1 MPNASNAIRPDLL
14 AAHERAWDRLARPGT
29 WWNGWERVAIA
40 AATRGALT
48 CAFCARRKEALS
60 ASMAK
65 GAHDGPHGGLSEGV
79 VDLIHRIR
87 TDADRF
93 GPSLFKQYVPGVL
106 SEERFVELTGIV
118 ATITAI
124 DTFDAIMGRP
134 LRPLPEPLPGAPSR
148 KRPKGAAYDQA
159 YVPMVTPDAIDA
171 SDPDQAAMYEGRA
184 GMYIHR
190 ALSLVPAEVVNFFD
204 LDDQMYLPDRFLRDF
219 GTEYRAITHAQI
231 EFLAARMSALNRCT
245 Y

>member
-1 MPNASNAIRPDLL
+1 MIRQSLL
-14 AAHERAWDRLARPGT
+14 DAHDRAWDRLARAGT
-29 WWNGWERVAIA
+29 WWTGAERVAIA
-40 AATRGALT
+40 AATRAALT
-48 CAFCARRKEALS
+48 CGFCKRRKQALS
-60 ASMAK
+60 ASMVS
-65 GAHDGPHGGLSEGV
+65 GAHAVSPGGLSEGV
-79 VDLIHRIR
+79 IDLIHRLR

-93 GPSLFKQYVPGVL
+93 GPSLFKQYVPGIL
-106 SEERFVELTGIV
+106 SAERYTELVGIV

-124 DTFDAIMGRP
+124 DTFDTIMGGTIAGGP
-134 LRPLPEPLPGAPSR
+134 LRDLPAPVAGAPSR
-148 KRPKGAAYDQA
+148 KRPTGAAYDQA
-159 YVPMVTPDAIDA
+159 FVPMVAPEAVDE
-171 SDPDQAAMYEGRA
+171 SDPDQAAMYQGRA

-204 LDDQMYLPDRFLRDF
+204 LDDQMYLPDRQLRDY

>member
-1 MPNASNAIRPDLL
+1 MQNAIRSELL
-14 AAHERAWDRLARPGT
+14 AAHERAWERLARPGT
-29 WWNGWERVAIA
+29 WWSGAERVGIA

-48 CAFCARRKEALS
+48 CTFCARRKAALS
-60 ASMAK
+60 ANMVS
-65 GAHDGPHGGLSEGV
+65 GAHDGPYGGLNEGI

-87 TDADRF
+87 IDADRF
-93 GPSLFKQYVPGVL
+93 GPTLFKQYVPGVL

-134 LRPLPEPLPGAPSR
+134 LRDLPEPLPGAPSR

-159 YVPMVTPDAIDA
+159 YVPMVAPEAVDTT
-171 SDPDQAAMYEGRA
+171 DPDQAAMYERRA

>member
-1 MPNASNAIRPDLL
+1 MSNMIRSELL
-14 AAHERAWDRLARPGT
+14 ASHQRAWERLARAGT
-29 WWNGWERVAIA
+29 WWTGAERVAIA
-40 AATRGALT
+40 AATRAALT
-48 CAFCARRKEALS
+48 CGHCRRRKQALS
-60 ASMAK
+60 ANMVS
-65 GAHDGPHGGLSEGV
+65 GAHAGSSGGLSEGV
-79 VDLIHRIR
+79 IDLVHRLR

-93 GPSLFKQYVPGVL
+93 GPSLFKQYVPCMM
-106 SEERFVELTGIV
+106 SAERYTELVGIV

-124 DTFDAIMGRP
+124 DTFDTIMGRS
-134 LRPLPEPLPGAPSR
+134 LRELPEPVAGTPSR
-148 KRPKGAAYDQA
+148 KRPKGAAFDQA
-159 YVPMVTPDAIDA
+159 FVPMVAPEALDG
-171 SDPDQAAMYEGRA
+171 SDPDQAAMYVGRA

-204 LDDQMYLPDRFLRDF
+204 LDDQMYLPDRQLRDY

>member
-1 MPNASNAIRPDLL
+1 MVNQIRPELL
-14 AAHERAWDRLARPGT
+14 AAHECAWDRLARPGT
-29 WWNGWERVAIA
+29 WWSGAERVAIA
-40 AATRGALT
+40 AAARGALT
-48 CAFCARRKEALS
+48 CVYCARRKQALS
-60 ASMAK
+60 AAMAS

-93 GPSLFKQYVPGVL
+93 GPSIFKQYVPGVL
-106 SEERFVELTGIV
+106 SAERFVELVGIV

-124 DTFDAIMGRP
+124 DTFDAVMGRA
-134 LRPLPEPLPGAPSR
+134 LRALPEPIPGAPSR

-159 YVPMVTPDAIDA
+159 HVPMVAPDAIDA
-171 SDPDQAAMYEGRA
+171 SEPLEVAMYEGRA

-231 EFLAARMSALNRCT
+231 EFLAARMSALNQCT